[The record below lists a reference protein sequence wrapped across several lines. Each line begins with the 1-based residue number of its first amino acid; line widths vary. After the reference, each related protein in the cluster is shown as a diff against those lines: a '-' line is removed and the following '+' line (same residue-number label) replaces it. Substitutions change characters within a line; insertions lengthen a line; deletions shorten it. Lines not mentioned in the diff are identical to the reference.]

1 MKNHIK
7 KLIKKIKSFMGEK
20 NQNQEVKDVFNETMA
35 TTFNVVLN
43 SVASSVRKISLE
55 ELSIENR
62 IQIASKIIADIDDLI
77 APIHTAIYEKDDR
90 GEAHFDGTRLAV
102 EMGAI
107 PKGLEMFVERITDK
121 DGNRCIS
128 VKIGKAVDLPKDMDE
143 EIMKDLQLQ
152 SNTIG
157 KA

>member
-1 MKNHIK
+1 
-7 KLIKKIKSFMGEK
+7 
-20 NQNQEVKDVFNETMA
+20 
-35 TTFNVVLN
+35 
-43 SVASSVRKISLE
+43 
-55 ELSIENR
+55 
-62 IQIASKIIADIDDLI
+62 
-77 APIHTAIYEKDDR
+77 
-90 GEAHFDGTRLAV
+90 
-102 EMGAI
+102 MGAI

-143 EIMKDLQLQ
+143 EMMKDLQLQ